1 MEHQLCSCDH
11 HSIHPTFQL
20 QTKRLTTLPLT
31 LQENCLAAT
40 MQPSKY
46 HTTVSLLQ
54 SYKFLWSLS
63 LLCSR
68 VGFKP
73 CSAREKQPSVSATV
87 RAPHKGSDPY
97 LKWQKIPQLKQLQ
110 EMYWLCIVHCCFVA
124 SSKLL
129 TNYSFTGIRT
139 FYVTN
144 ISTEC
149 SWKWTAC

>member
-54 SYKFLWSLS
+54 SYKFCVVSVTAMLQSGFQA
-63 LLCSR
+63 LLCMR
-68 VGFKP
+68 K
-73 CSAREKQPSVSATV
+73 AA
-87 RAPHKGSDPY
+87 
-97 LKWQKIPQLKQLQ
+97 
-110 EMYWLCIVHCCFVA
+110 LCVCHCQ
-124 SSKLL
+124 
-129 TNYSFTGIRT
+129 
-139 FYVTN
+139 
-144 ISTEC
+144 STP
-149 SWKWTAC
+149 